1 MTKNRCRYSVTGFI
15 FSILAGT
22 VLHFAFEFTGGNT
35 IVGAFT
41 PVNESVWEHLKLL
54 LFPIMIFSVFQF
66 FAGGRQIKNFV
77 SGRIYALLIGMA
89 LTVMLFYTYTGLYG
103 NNCFYADI
111 SIFIV
116 SVAAVFW
123 ISCVFYKHPD
133 FFKSENSTIV
143 ACCIITAVIILF
155 IYFTFNPPMF
165 ELFRDPLSE
174 DFGIIQ

>member
-1 MTKNRCRYSVTGFI
+1 MTKNGCRYSLTGFI
-15 FSILAGT
+15 FSVLAGSL
-22 VLHFAFEFTGGNT
+22 LHFAFDFSGGNT

-54 LFPIMIFSVFQF
+54 LFPIIIFSVFQF
-66 FAGGRQIKNFV
+66 FAEGRAVKNFI

-89 LTVMLFYTYTGLYG
+89 LTVMLFYTYTGIVG
-103 NNCFYADI
+103 NNCIYADI
-111 SIFIV
+111 AVFII

-123 ISCVFYKHPD
+123 FSCVFYKHSN
-133 FFKSENSTIV
+133 FLKSENSTV
-143 ACCIITAVIILF
+143 LACCIITVLIILF
-155 IYFTFNPPMF
+155 IYFTFNPPMS